1 MERGEKKSII
11 RYVNSWASRRSH
23 IPDRSPRINSFTV
36 SKAPLLFF
44 FFLSFSSLRFFFPS
58 SFFSSPSPLS
68 SIFMTRS
75 KQSSRGYENGTK
87 LFLSF
92 HGQPLEFN
100 KTLSFSLF
108 LSFYVRK
115 RERKRSFLE
124 AH

>member
-100 KTLSFSLF
+100 KTLSLSLS

-124 AH
+124 AR